1 MSENE
6 LYDYAI
12 TLLAKKDFSS
22 GSLIHLLSKLTE
34 KEEYIAN
41 VIQKLSNSNH
51 LNDTRLVTM
60 LIDKQIK
67 KLHGPTRIKQEI
79 RQKGFP
85 QTLIEQ
91 KIEES
96 GIDWYSMAK
105 EARIKKFSDTP
116 PSDQKEKAKQIRYL
130 QYKGFSMDMIFETF
144 SQTKV

>member
-6 LYDYAI
+6 LYNYAI
-12 TLLAKKDFSS
+12 TLLAKKDYSS
-22 GSLIHLLSKLTE
+22 GRLSSLLSKLTE
-34 KEEYIAN
+34 KEEY
-41 VIQKLSNSNH
+41 VERVVRRLSDSH
-51 LNDTRLVTM
+51 YINDTQLINN
-60 LIDKQIK
+60 LIDKHIK

-85 QTLIEQ
+85 QELIDQ

-116 PSDQKEKAKQIRYL
+116 PSEQKEKAKQIRYL
-130 QYKGFSMDMIFETF
+130 QYKGFSMDMILEAL
-144 SQTKV
+144 S